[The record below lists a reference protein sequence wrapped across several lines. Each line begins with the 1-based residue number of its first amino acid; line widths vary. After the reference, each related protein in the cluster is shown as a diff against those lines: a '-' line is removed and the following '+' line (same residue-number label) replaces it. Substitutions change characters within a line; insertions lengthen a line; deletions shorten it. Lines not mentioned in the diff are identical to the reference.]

1 MKGKNMKELPKISD
15 AELEVMKLLWEKS
28 PMTSSEAIDKLSK
41 THEWKSQTIKT
52 LIERLVKKEA
62 VGYDKDGRAYQ
73 YKPLVNRNEYASF
86 ESRTFLGKIF
96 DGNLTSMFAHFVD
109 NQNLSKEE
117 YAKLKAIL
125 EKSEVE

>member
-1 MKGKNMKELPKISD
+1 MKELPKISD
-15 AELEVMKLLWEKS
+15 AEFEVMKVLWGKS
-28 PMTSSEAIDKLSK
+28 PMTSSEVIDKLSK

-52 LIERLVKKEA
+52 LIERLVKKGA
-62 VGYDKDGRAYQ
+62 VGYDKNGRAYL
-73 YKPLVNRNEYASF
+73 YKPLVDRNEYAYF

-117 YAKLKAIL
+117 YEELKAIL
-125 EKSEVE
+125 DKSEVD

>member
-1 MKGKNMKELPKISD
+1 MKELAKVSD
-15 AELEVMKLLWEKS
+15 AELEVLKVFWEKS
-28 PMTSSEAIDKLSK
+28 PMTSAEVIDRLSA
-41 THEWKSQTIKT
+41 THAWKSQTIKT
-52 LIERLVKKEA
+52 LIERLVKKGA
-62 VGYDKDGRAYQ
+62 VGYDKSGRAYL

-117 YAKLKAIL
+117 YDKLKAIL
-125 EKSEVE
+125 DKNEVK